1 LTGIGDRTKAE
12 TAVAEIAGKLNL
24 SVPEAARAIF
34 EKTCQGV
41 ASAVTT
47 MIEEINNKPVYT
59 IHELLEGKK
68 LAPKRLFIVGGP
80 AAAVAPRLGEIL
92 GCEVVIPQD
101 SEVANA
107 FGAAL
112 ARTTAEITLTAET
125 ERGTLTIAEE
135 GLQMKIPNHFT
146 RKDILMIGMEKL
158 RERARKLGAREA
170 DIEVE
175 IVEDQEFN
183 MVRGFYTTGKNIRLK
198 AQIKPGLIA
207 GFGKGGARS

>member
-1 LTGIGDRTKAE
+1 MPLRRGW
-12 TAVAEIAGKLNL
+12 
-24 SVPEAARAIF
+24 ARSWDAR
-34 EKTCQGV
+34 
-41 ASAVTT
+41 S
-47 MIEEINNKPVYT
+47 
-59 IHELLEGKK
+59 
-68 LAPKRLFIVGGP
+68 
-80 AAAVAPRLGEIL
+80 
-92 GCEVVIPQD
+92 VIPRD
-101 SEVANA
+101 AEVANA

-112 ARTTAEITLTAET
+112 ARTTAEITLIAET

-146 RKDILMIGMEKL
+146 RKDLMKIGMEKL

-198 AQIKPGLIA
+198 AQVKPGLIA
-207 GFGKGGARS
+207 GFAKGRGRS